1 MCHFRAGHVLLC
13 RLVPW
18 FRHTTVALVK
28 DLLRRLGYLDL
39 CSVCRGSYGCG
50 RIMKLHSVGRHV
62 APEMLALW
70 IVEMILTFT
79 LTLIMITPATGAIT
93 VSSINPAIACA
104 LTVGF
109 TAFIIGV
116 YRPQIFAGLHTLLK
130 STILAALLSFPAV
143 WLVCKIVGLS
153 TYLPVGYDSLR
164 PIKII
169 GLWSI
174 CLLLTRLLF
183 MVATRCGLFVHRVA
197 VIGSEATPNV
207 AATLLAQRKGFLE
220 ILHFRPEE
228 ASAHLLSESKI
239 RTLVTVGE
247 SRLIPPAIIT
257 EYDSRGI
264 KLQSEA
270 DFWEQNFRRVD
281 ISNLHGDLLNHN
293 SHNTASLSTG
303 WFARAFDILLSTIL
317 LITTLPI
324 MCIVALL
331 VRLESTGPV
340 LYRQERVGLNGI
352 VFTLFKF
359 RSMRSDA
366 EANGPRWAQMR
377 DPRVTRLGSFM
388 RKTRID
394 ELPQLL
400 NILGGEMSFIGPRP
414 ERPHFVE
421 QLEKAIPCYRDRC
434 RVKPGLTG
442 WAQVNYPYGA
452 SVEDARA
459 KLSFDLYYVKHRS
472 LFLDILILLSTVRVI
487 LLQEG
492 AR

>member
-1 MCHFRAGHVLLC
+1 MPC
-13 RLVPW
+13 

-28 DLLRRLGYLDL
+28 DLLRRFGYLDL
-39 CSVCRGSYGCG
+39 RSVCRGSYGCG

-70 IVEMILTFT
+70 IVEMVLTFT
-79 LTLIMITPATGAIT
+79 LTLIMITPAAGSIS

-116 YRPQIFAGLHTLLK
+116 YRPQIFSGLHTLLK

-153 TYLPVGYDSLR
+153 TYLPVGYDSFR

-169 GLWSI
+169 VLWSL
-174 CLLLTRLLF
+174 CLFLTRLLF
-183 MVATRCGLFVHRVA
+183 MAATHCGLFVHRVA
-197 VIGSEATPNV
+197 VIGSEATPSM
-207 AATLLAQRKGFLE
+207 ATALLAQRKGFLE
-220 ILHFRPEE
+220 ISHFRPEE
-228 ASAHLLSESKI
+228 ASALLLSASKI
-239 RTLVTVGE
+239 RTLVTVGD
-247 SRLIPPAIIT
+247 SSVVPPAIIT
-257 EYDSRGI
+257 EYGSRGI

-270 DFWEQNFRRVD
+270 EFWEQNFRSVD
-281 ISNLHGDLLNHN
+281 ICNMREDLLTQFGQ
-293 SHNTASLSTG
+293 NTGSARAN
-303 WFARAFDILLSTIL
+303 WFGRAFDIFLSTVL
-317 LITTLPI
+317 LISTLPI
-324 MCIVALL
+324 MCVVALL

-340 LYRQERVGLNGI
+340 LYRQERVGLHGI

-366 EANGPRWAQMR
+366 EANGPRWAQMK

-400 NILGGEMSFIGPRP
+400 NILRGEMSFIGPRP

-421 QLEKAIPCYRDRC
+421 QLEKVIPCYRERC

-459 KLSFDLYYVKHRS
+459 KLSFDLYYVKNRS
-472 LFLDILILLSTVRVI
+472 FFLDMLILLSTVRVI

>member
-1 MCHFRAGHVLLC
+1 MR
-13 RLVPW
+13 
-18 FRHTTVALVK
+18 
-28 DLLRRLGYLDL
+28 
-39 CSVCRGSYGCG
+39 
-50 RIMKLHSVGRHV
+50 LHSVGRYV

-70 IVEMILTFT
+70 IVEMVLTFT
-79 LTLIMITPATGAIT
+79 LTLVMITPATGSIS

-104 LTVGF
+104 VTVGF

-116 YRPQIFAGLHTLLK
+116 YRPQIFSGLHTLLK

-143 WLVCKIVGLS
+143 WLVCKIVGLN
-153 TYLPVGYDSLR
+153 TYLPIGYDSLR

-169 GLWSI
+169 VLWSI
-174 CLLLTRLLF
+174 CLLMTRLLF
-183 MVATRCGLFVHRVA
+183 MVASRLGLFVHRVA
-197 VIGSEATPNV
+197 VIGSEATPAV
-207 AATLLAQRKGFLE
+207 AATLVAQRKGFLE
-220 ILHFRPEE
+220 VFHFRPDE
-228 ASAHLLSESKI
+228 ASASLLIASRI
-239 RTLVTVGE
+239 RTLVTIGGSSAV
-247 SRLIPPAIIT
+247 PPAIIA

-264 KLQSEA
+264 KLQDEA

-281 ISNLHGDLLNHN
+281 VSNMQNDDLLHQISRNEV
-293 SHNTASLSTG
+293 SHAAT
-303 WFARAFDILLSTIL
+303 WFGRVFDILLSIIL
-317 LITTLPI
+317 LISTLPI
-324 MCIVALL
+324 MCIVGLL
-331 VRLESTGPV
+331 VRLGSVGPI
-340 LYRQERVGLNGI
+340 LYRQERVGLNGAT
-352 VFTLFKF
+352 FTLFKF

-400 NILGGEMSFIGPRP
+400 NILRGEMSFIGPRP

-421 QLEKAIPCYRDRC
+421 QLEKVIPCYRERC

-459 KLSFDLYYVKHRS
+459 KLSFDLYYVKNRS
-472 LFLDILILLSTVRVI
+472 FFLDVLILLSTVRVI